1 MDEQELKKLQRYIG
15 KRDKG
20 ETTEEIITHIRKM
33 MEGEAWK
40 EETWNQLLIPTCSS
54 GDVVLFRWLLEQGA
68 CLKTVMHE
76 LPGYVIY
83 SQEKRLE
90 YQKKRQA
97 LLEEAVSLID
107 KEDRSDFLGEALK
120 QACWY
125 NNIYVVEYLVNA
137 GGDLQYTDVGG
148 KTPYEY
154 AKIYGER
161 FDDYT
166 LYHYLQEFVEN
177 KGKGWK
183 LFGKKKRLADSE
195 KFFSGK
201 DMLGNSIY
209 EKQE

>member
-90 YQKKRQA
+90 YQKKRD
-97 LLEEAVSLID
+97 LPYLWLIAIKID
-107 KEDRSDFLGEALK
+107 YL
-120 QACWY
+120 
-125 NNIYVVEYLVNA
+125 NVV
-137 GGDLQYTDVGG
+137 GMGQ
-148 KTPYEY
+148 
-154 AKIYGER
+154 I
-161 FDDYT
+161 
-166 LYHYLQEFVEN
+166 LY
-177 KGKGWK
+177 
-183 LFGKKKRLADSE
+183 GKKQPLVAVVLLVV
-195 KFFSGK
+195 FWW
-201 DMLGNSIY
+201 ML
-209 EKQE
+209 